1 MNEETD
7 NNDILEVIDGT
18 YIDNDMKLDTQV
30 IPEFTDEEADNREY
44 ETIEK
49 SEEGGL

>member
-18 YIDNDMKLDTQV
+18 YVDDDMKLDTQV
-30 IPEFTDEEADNREY
+30 IPEFTDEEADSKEH
-44 ETIEK
+44 EIIEE